1 VTSFLEVLAAIVL
14 LVGIGVF
21 VICCLALLVVRDP
34 YARLH
39 CASLASIAGPLA
51 TALGAMLSMPGG
63 NTVFRALLF
72 ALVALAST
80 AVTTHALGR
89 ALRIR
94 QEVEISGP

>member
-1 VTSFLEVLAAIVL
+1 VTPLLEVLAALVL
-14 LVGIGVF
+14 VVGIGTL

-39 CASLASIAGPLA
+39 CASLASVVGPLA
-51 TALGAMLSMPGG
+51 TAIAAMLYLPGG
-63 NTVFRALLF
+63 GDVFRAALF
-72 ALVALAST
+72 VLAALAST

-94 QEVEISGP
+94 EEVEIPPR